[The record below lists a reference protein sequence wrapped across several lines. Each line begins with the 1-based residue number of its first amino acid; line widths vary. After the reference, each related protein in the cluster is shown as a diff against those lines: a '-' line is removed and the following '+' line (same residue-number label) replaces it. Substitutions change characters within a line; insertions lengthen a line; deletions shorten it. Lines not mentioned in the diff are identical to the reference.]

1 VLSRLAL
8 VVIGSDGVHGPNMM
22 RDLGAGL
29 LLKVARPLGVALQ
42 RGGEIVATPSSSAWQ
57 LAQAPALPPIQ
68 VGGVI
73 NILGLV
79 VLVV

>member
-1 VLSRLAL
+1 
-8 VVIGSDGVHGPNMM
+8 
-22 RDLGAGL
+22 
-29 LLKVARPLGVALQ
+29 
-42 RGGEIVATPSSSAWQ
+42 VATPSSSAWQ